1 MLCCIIYNYVNLC
14 ISWQNSFGFNNL
26 SLLFGYGSLSL
37 DFVQTLLFKKMEPR
51 RFFLRSLSFSE
62 PTTRCRVD
70 ARSSSLLTADWTKDG
85 HLGNRTLSPSNLE
98 LRVSWS
104 HSMTKNQSASTEF
117 GQKTV
122 IDKTKMKTAAVFP
135 VGNYSLRQLCKSE
148 LPGNRRSKEGNA
160 EAQSTQLWAT
170 WAQPYRPSDGSK
182 LDFVAKSTL
191 C

>member
-1 MLCCIIYNYVNLC
+1 
-14 ISWQNSFGFNNL
+14 
-26 SLLFGYGSLSL
+26 
-37 DFVQTLLFKKMEPR
+37 
-51 RFFLRSLSFSE
+51 
-62 PTTRCRVD
+62 
-70 ARSSSLLTADWTKDG
+70 
-85 HLGNRTLSPSNLE
+85 
-98 LRVSWS
+98 
-104 HSMTKNQSASTEF
+104 MTKNQSASTEF

-191 C
+191 S